1 MTKPLSSLRRGYI
14 EGYYGR
20 LLDWPGRHALLDVLE
35 QHAMNGYF
43 YAPKEDPAHRF
54 RWRQDWDQEWWQGF
68 RDFTAAA
75 RHKGITVI
83 GGIAPGLDFDF
94 ASLASG
100 AGDAAIL
107 IAKAERLIDNGARE
121 ISLLMDDLDPGFHG
135 RDGGYASEGLAHAD
149 LANHLA
155 DRISV
160 PLSVTPRIYADDI
173 DDPGEAY
180 LSDFCARLDP
190 GLMVWTCGSHIVA
203 PAIDLTATRLA
214 RQGVAPERMLIWD
227 NLYAHDYC
235 PRRLFLGPWRGRTK
249 AGHIFLNPTGM
260 PLTDAL
266 LLALMAAGDDEDAWQ
281 KSLRAHDVP
290 EAFFTVAAFFDRPPD
305 PAAPLPDDLFDPAR
319 AGDWLDSLDTL
330 LWRWKSPLQRE
341 WYPFLMGLRGDLL
354 YRTGAMDSLRRHK
367 VFPPLITPGD

>member
-54 RWRQDWDQEWWQGF
+54 QWRQDWDQQWWQGF

-94 ASLASG
+94 ASLSSST
-100 AGDAAIL
+100 GDAAIL
-107 IAKAERLIDNGARE
+107 IAKAERLIDNGAGA

-149 LANHLA
+149 LANYLA

-160 PLSVTPRIYADDI
+160 PMSVTPRIYADEI

-180 LSDFCARLDP
+180 LSDFCALS
-190 GLMVWTCGSHIVA
+190 LIHI
-203 PAIDLTATRLA
+203 
-214 RQGVAPERMLIWD
+214 
-227 NLYAHDYC
+227 
-235 PRRLFLGPWRGRTK
+235 
-249 AGHIFLNPTGM
+249 
-260 PLTDAL
+260 
-266 LLALMAAGDDEDAWQ
+266 
-281 KSLRAHDVP
+281 
-290 EAFFTVAAFFDRPPD
+290 
-305 PAAPLPDDLFDPAR
+305 
-319 AGDWLDSLDTL
+319 
-330 LWRWKSPLQRE
+330 
-341 WYPFLMGLRGDLL
+341 
-354 YRTGAMDSLRRHK
+354 
-367 VFPPLITPGD
+367 